1 MLNLT
6 NLPVEIEGVISEVGW
21 DERQLTLLHLMGSAG
36 ASPSALGLPALGIIA
51 NSLHGLWEGGWGGET
66 SP

>member
-6 NLPVEIEGVISEVGW
+6 NLPVEIEGVISWVGGRGQ
-21 DERQLTLLHLMGSAG
+21 ERQLTPLHLMGSAS
-36 ASPSALGLPALGIIA
+36 ASPSALGLPAVGIIA
-51 NSLHGLWEGGWGGET
+51 NSLRGGTAGAGA